1 MPFSAYFGTE
11 KNKRKLLHGGRCNE
25 ELEILRKEIERH
37 ETLPSLSRIKELTDP
52 LVYLCNQCQNL
63 LKSKK
68 HLESKLK
75 SKIEEIDCK
84 LGFLMERS
92 CVRNR
97 KRPLEEDDS
106 ETRPDKVIVSIQFC
120 ILIVCYVMA
129 YICAS

>member
-1 MPFSAYFGTE
+1 M
-11 KNKRKLLHGGRCNE
+11 
-25 ELEILRKEIERH
+25 
-37 ETLPSLSRIKELTDP
+37 
-52 LVYLCNQCQNL
+52 YLCNQCQNL

-75 SKIEEIDCK
+75 GKIEEIDCK

-120 ILIVCYVMA
+120 VLLYTDSLLHHGIYLCILIFSGGFSPM
-129 YICAS
+129 